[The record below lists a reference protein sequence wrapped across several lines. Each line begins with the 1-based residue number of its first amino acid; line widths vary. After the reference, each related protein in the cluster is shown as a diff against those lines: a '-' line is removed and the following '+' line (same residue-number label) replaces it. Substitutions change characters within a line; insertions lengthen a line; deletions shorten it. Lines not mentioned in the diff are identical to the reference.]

1 MNDKNIK
8 IDYVSSF
15 STHKR
20 GEEHSD
26 IQDRLAIDID
36 KGRFALSDGVSQSA
50 LPHIWAQ
57 ILVSEYLSIENTK
70 DFPLMDFSMK
80 YQNAR
85 DVFAATLPERDFF
98 NLEMV
103 EEEFGMSS
111 ATFAGLEI
119 SDGLLTW
126 QVIGDT
132 CLFIL
137 PDNGKLSCICSLPV
151 EYNNDGKID
160 IKFNSHPSQ
169 LCSDGTK
176 VGEWL
181 CGELFVN
188 SGWAFLM
195 SDEMSSWFVNQYNLN
210 ANPIERLLCI
220 NNEEQF
226 EDFVENEYR
235 NKRLDSDDESI
246 IIVHVCQ
253 IGTEIDSIGEI
264 NNSETEDNPS
274 SAQVLDLQRKVIDI
288 LPDDTINPIVD
299 IKNSSL
305 ENINSET
312 FDDNGT
318 LQCSI
323 NYDSLNGEM
332 KKMDTTDRTNVDNKN
347 CKNFDNQNLT
357 YISMLDSFKL
367 CLKNILYKLINKTDS
382 RNGSCL

>member
-126 QVIGDT
+126 QVI
-132 CLFIL
+132 
-137 PDNGKLSCICSLPV
+137 
-151 EYNNDGKID
+151 
-160 IKFNSHPSQ
+160 
-169 LCSDGTK
+169 
-176 VGEWL
+176 
-181 CGELFVN
+181 
-188 SGWAFLM
+188 
-195 SDEMSSWFVNQYNLN
+195 
-210 ANPIERLLCI
+210 
-220 NNEEQF
+220 
-226 EDFVENEYR
+226 
-235 NKRLDSDDESI
+235 
-246 IIVHVCQ
+246 
-253 IGTEIDSIGEI
+253 
-264 NNSETEDNPS
+264 
-274 SAQVLDLQRKVIDI
+274 
-288 LPDDTINPIVD
+288 
-299 IKNSSL
+299 
-305 ENINSET
+305 
-312 FDDNGT
+312 
-318 LQCSI
+318 
-323 NYDSLNGEM
+323 
-332 KKMDTTDRTNVDNKN
+332 
-347 CKNFDNQNLT
+347 
-357 YISMLDSFKL
+357 
-367 CLKNILYKLINKTDS
+367 
-382 RNGSCL
+382 